1 MFADRVLRDGLLTG
15 LLGGLLDGL
24 PSGLLQ
30 RKKYCAMVMMRRSV
44 GSPDGK
50 STGLFSRPPHGAA
63 GFILSPLSFS
73 FAERVERSYRW
84 IVLQRMKMGTVTF

>member
-15 LLGGLLDGL
+15 LLSGLLDGL

-44 GSPDGK
+44 GSPDG
-50 STGLFSRPPHGAA
+50 
-63 GFILSPLSFS
+63 
-73 FAERVERSYRW
+73 
-84 IVLQRMKMGTVTF
+84 

>member
-15 LLGGLLDGL
+15 LLSGLLDGL

-50 STGLFSRPPHGAA
+50 STGLFSRPPHRAA

-73 FAERVERSYRW
+73 FAERVERW
-84 IVLQRMKMGTVTF
+84 MLWTVSL